1 MKDTIVFNGG
11 GSATLTCSIGCVW
24 NTVIGSAE
32 TAHDLPALYRG
43 GGRYLEAGRHA
54 GGGGCPDLPHACK
67 YQDTSGWVL
76 RGQKNISEV
85 FGT

>member
-1 MKDTIVFNGG
+1 MRRDIPGG
-11 GSATLTCSIGCVW
+11 A
-24 NTVIGSAE
+24 
-32 TAHDLPALYRG
+32 
-43 GGRYLEAGRHA
+43 YLEDGRHA
-54 GGGGCPDLPHACK
+54 GGGGCPDFPHACK